1 MNVPADFADYTRQL
15 MGQQL
20 YGHLERGLDSEPPV
34 SIRLNPFKAGRGTHQ
49 TGIAMSHEPI
59 GWCDEGYWL
68 ERRPN
73 FTFDPLLHAGYY
85 YVQES
90 ASMFVSH
97 VLRQVVASPCTVLDL
112 CAAPGG
118 KSTAARTVL
127 PAGSLLV
134 CNEPMRP
141 RAQVLS
147 ENIQKFG
154 HPDVIVTNNHPR
166 DFRKAGVGFDV
177 IIADVPCSGE
187 GMFRKDGGA
196 IDEWSRQN
204 VDNCWRLQ
212 RQIIEDIWPCLKP
225 GGVLVY
231 STCTFNALENE
242 DNLAWIT
249 TEMGAEY
256 INIYTQPDW
265 HITQALTG
273 AATAYRFIPGVSR
286 SEGLCMAVLRKTG
299 GETLTIRKARE
310 AKGREA
316 KSNSRPM
323 PKADITTWLTE
334 AEAYTLTA
342 EADTVRAIPRAWASE
357 YRAICRNMKVLHAG
371 ITMGTVKGHDLIA
384 HPSLALST
392 ALNRSAVPQA
402 EVGYAQAI
410 AYLRKEAIALPE
422 GTPRGTVLVTYH
434 GAALGFVKNLGNR
447 ANNLYPQEWRIKST
461 HIPDD
466 EPKILSI

>member
-1 MNVPADFADYTRQL
+1 MNVPADFADYTRRL

-20 YGHLERGLDSEPPV
+20 YGRLERGLDSEPPV
-34 SIRLNPFKAGRGTHQ
+34 SIRLNPFKVGCGTHGG
-49 TGIAMSHEPI
+49 TLAMTHTPI
-59 GWCDEGYWL
+59 GWCGEGFWL

-97 VLRQVVASPCTVLDL
+97 VLRQVVSGPSMVLDL

-134 CNEPMRP
+134 CNEPMRQ

-154 HPDVIVTNNHPR
+154 HPDVVVTNNYPR
-166 DFRKAGVGFDV
+166 DFRKAGLCFDV

-204 VDNCWRLQ
+204 VDNCQRLQ

-256 INIYTQPDW
+256 INIDTQPDW
-265 HITQALTG
+265 HITPALTG
-273 AATAYRFIPGVSR
+273 TATAYRFIPGVSR

-299 GETLTIRKARE
+299 GDTLTVRKVRE
-310 AKGREA
+310 GKGREA
-316 KSNSRPM
+316 KTANRPM
-323 PKADITTWLTE
+323 PKTNLTAWLTD
-334 AEAYTLTA
+334 ADAYVIA
-342 EADTVRAIPRAWASE
+342 PEGDMVRAIPRAWAAE
-357 YRAICRNMKVLHAG
+357 YRAISQSLKVLHAG
-371 ITMGTVKGHDLIA
+371 ITIGTAKGRDLIA

-402 EVGYAQAI
+402 EVSYAQAI
-410 AYLRKEAIALPE
+410 AYLRKEAISLPE
-422 GTPRGTVLVTYH
+422 EAPRGTVLVTYH